1 MCGCSNQESCID
13 QVSAKLGFYCVHSP
27 WKSCSQWVNDSW
39 WDCTLDMQIKTFPGL
54 MNTFIDCDICV
65 ESTPLFLPSD
75 RAPFN
80 IGLLQSLK
88 QYYST
93 VNNQP
98 FVMLTLQKQ
107 CTSPSHP
114 TLIWYQKKSGRG
126 GGESGISKID
136 VKPLCIHSCF
146 SITNLY
152 YFSDVW
158 ELSIKLPTLFS

>member
-1 MCGCSNQESCID
+1 
-13 QVSAKLGFYCVHSP
+13 
-27 WKSCSQWVNDSW
+27 
-39 WDCTLDMQIKTFPGL
+39 MQIKTFPGL

-126 GGESGISKID
+126 GGESGKSKID

-146 SITNLY
+146 LITNLY

-158 ELSIKLPTLFS
+158 ELSIKLPTLFSWWCVNVVYFSIQLTALKRPLVVTHDLFNHSIMDISW